1 MKQNLLYL
9 VLCVN
14 LLVGV
19 TSCYEDKSTE
29 ATHLIPEIV
38 IDTTGI
44 GGTKALKRFERL
56 QINPKVSKEGTD
68 PSNFSYKWMLSLNP
82 ISAFTNAYE
91 CISEDPNLNVE
102 ITRDDSETFY
112 RLWLQVTDKTTELRK
127 DMIWDIRVLAPYG
140 EGLLIAE
147 ETDGGTD
154 LALIE
159 SKQFTEG
166 YQDEPLIRHNIF
178 SSANEGA
185 KINADVFQLSSFK
198 QYNKNK
204 FYILLGKGE
213 DKYIM
218 LAKTYKVMHRN
229 EEGFVEYAV
238 ENMNPT
244 QFIVT
249 SGPAAY
255 LVNDNYVHWMW
266 LGDEN
271 NKTMQW
277 GPSIPNQGEYVEV
290 DKMIAAGLASGPGY
304 SFYYV
309 PSKGCFKTLYN
320 TTMRWD
326 LATITDTQKDNWKI
340 VPQNSPNMEMIYGG
354 LAPDNRVYALM
365 KNKENGS
372 YFIVGQQTKNG
383 YMAGTISDVYL
394 ELPECEL
401 DNAIAFASH
410 ELGNVIYFA
419 TKHDIYS
426 IVLNA
431 EPIQV
436 NKVHSFT
443 DEITHMSIFRQA
455 RNTTTTNSATLEDSN
470 QTILATTWNGTS
482 GTVYAI
488 PILNF
493 YTGELDFS
501 SHTKYDDNGGFG
513 KITTV
518 IHQFP

>member
-1 MKQNLLYL
+1 MKRNLLYL

-14 LLVGV
+14 LMVGL
-19 TSCYEDKSTE
+19 TGCYEDKSTE
-29 ATHLIPEIV
+29 ATHFIPEIV

-44 GGTKALKRFERL
+44 GGTKAVKRFERL
-56 QINPKVSKEGTD
+56 QISPKVSKEGTD

-82 ISAFTNAYE
+82 VTYATTDAYE
-91 CISEDPNLNVE
+91 CISEELNLDVE
-102 ITRDDSETFY
+102 ITRDDDETTY

-159 SKQFTEG
+159 SKQFTDG

-178 SSANEGA
+178 SSSNEGA
-185 KINADVFQLSSFK
+185 KINANVFQLSAFK

-213 DKYIM
+213 DKYLI
-218 LAKTYKVMHRN
+218 LTKTYKTMHRN

-238 ENMNPT
+238 EKMNPT
-244 QFIVT
+244 QFVVT
-249 SGPAAY
+249 TGPAAY
-255 LVNDNYVHWMW
+255 LVNDNQLHWMW
-266 LGDEN
+266 LGDTQ
-271 NKTMQW
+271 NKTMHW
-277 GPSIPNQGEYVEV
+277 GPSIPNQGEYVEI
-290 DKMIAAGLASGPGY
+290 DKMLVAGLASGPYY

-326 LATITDTQKDNWKI
+326 YADIIDTPQGDWGIN
-340 VPQNSPNMEMIYGG
+340 PQNCPNLEIIYGG
-354 LAPDNRVYALM
+354 LAPDSRVYALV

-372 YFIVGQQTKNG
+372 YFILGQQTKNG
-383 YMAGTISDVYL
+383 YMAGTISDVYI
-394 ELPECEL
+394 ELPECGL
-401 DNAIAFASH
+401 DDAIAFASH

-431 EPIQV
+431 DPIQV
-436 NKVHSFT
+436 NKIHSFT

-455 RNTTTTNSATLEDSN
+455 RNTTGTSSATLEDSN
-470 QTILATTWNGTS
+470 QTILVTTWNGST

-488 PILNF
+488 PIMNF

-501 SHTKYDDNGGFG
+501 SHTKYEGFG
-513 KITTV
+513 KISTV
-518 IHQFP
+518 THQYP